1 MALDPCGRNFMS
13 ILLSSTQCILEIIL
27 DCHEKITG
35 KNKTMVKTFIPSFD
49 REFVKSNTHIILL
62 ASV

>member
-13 ILLSSTQCILEIIL
+13 KYTQCILEIIL

-49 REFVKSNTHIILL
+49 REFVKSNTHT
-62 ASV
+62 SYS